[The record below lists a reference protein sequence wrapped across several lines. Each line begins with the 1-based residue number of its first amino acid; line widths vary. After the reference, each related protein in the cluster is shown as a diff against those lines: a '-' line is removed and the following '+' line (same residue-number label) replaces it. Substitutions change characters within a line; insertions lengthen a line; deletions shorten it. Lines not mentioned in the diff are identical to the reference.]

1 MQEEKKDLA
10 TYAYEHIKQMV
21 IDRELM
27 PGERIQQEVLARELG
42 ISRTPLVTALNRL
55 ASENLVELEAN
66 KGFSVRRFSLKEI
79 ADIWSLRTAIERMV
93 VEEIAARVSP
103 EDVAYMRSIFAG
115 LEPPW
120 NQEKYAEYTRADRRF
135 HNFILRLSDNSFVPQ
150 LTEMFDIVR
159 WSYQDGLVRLPE
171 NTLHEHVAIIDALE
185 GHDVR
190 GAVELIVEHH
200 TKSKECLEFAL
211 QQYSKLSKAVK
222 F

>member
-93 VEEIAARVSP
+93 VEEIAAKISA

-120 NQEKYAEYTRADRRF
+120 NQEKYAEYTRADRR
-135 HNFILRLSDNSFVPQ
+135 S
-150 LTEMFDIVR
+150 
-159 WSYQDGLVRLPE
+159 
-171 NTLHEHVAIIDALE
+171 
-185 GHDVR
+185 
-190 GAVELIVEHH
+190 
-200 TKSKECLEFAL
+200 L
-211 QQYSKLSKAVK
+211 Q
-222 F
+222 